1 MPRKITRKEFLSTS
15 GKALAGLPALRVASG
30 RGRPQS
36 SRPFNVLFIL
46 TDQERSWETLP
57 SALELPRRYGFAGNA
72 INFTRHHITTLSC
85 GPSRATIFTGQ
96 HVQKTRVTENP
107 ADGSFGLWLD
117 PTRTTTVAEMLRREG
132 YRTAYKGKWH
142 LSYEGELDDYTR
154 ALDRYGYDE
163 WNPFEDT
170 FGRAYEGFHR
180 DPDIARE
187 ASGFLAERSD
197 DRPWFLTVSLI
208 NPHDTM
214 WFDATGRQAATR
226 VLDPFVSHMRAAP
239 DAFPYNEDL
248 GLALPKSFR
257 DDLSTKPG
265 VQHRFVEQAR
275 YFYGEM
281 DLEDEAAFAR
291 AQNHY
296 FNCLRD
302 GDRHIGTILDALEAS
317 GQADR
322 TIVIL
327 TADHGEM
334 GGAHKMRNKG
344 PLLYRENL
352 SIPFAVKH
360 PDISAGASTSALMS
374 SVDIAPTLLSLAG
387 ISRVRYPDL
396 KGEDISPVL
405 QSPGSSAPRVGVLFN
420 FSNATQASPRL
431 LRKEMLRYKRS
442 RETGEAPSLRF
453 PDDYVQFD
461 VRQFG
466 RAVFDGRYKFGRWF
480 SPGDHHRPESWST
493 LLARNELELY
503 DTQLDPDEMRNL
515 AVEPELHKEKLLE
528 LNAKL
533 NRLIDEEVGL
543 DDGSH
548 MPGDARLWKG

>member
-1 MPRKITRKEFLSTS
+1 MQRVSRKEFLATG
-15 GKALAGLPALRVASG
+15 GKALAGLSALGARAQAP
-30 RGRPQS
+30 R
-36 SRPFNVLFIL
+36 FNVLLIL

-57 SALELPRRYGFAGNA
+57 DALELPRRYAFADRA
-72 INFTRHHITTLSC
+72 VNFTNHHITTLSC

-96 HVQKTRVTENP
+96 HMQCTRVTENP

-117 PTRTTTVAEMLRREG
+117 PERTPTVANMLRHEG

-154 ALDRYGYDE
+154 ALDRFGFDE
-163 WNPFEDT
+163 WNPSEDT
-170 FGRAYEGFHR
+170 FGRAHEGFES
-180 DPDIARE
+180 DPDIASE
-187 ASGFLAERSD
+187 ASRFIADRSAGES
-197 DRPWFLTVSLI
+197 WFLTVSLI

-214 WFDATGRQAATR
+214 WFDATGQQASTR
-226 VLDPFVSHMRAAP
+226 VLNPFVSFMRDAP
-239 DAFPYNEDL
+239 DAYPYHEDL
-248 GLALPKSFR
+248 GLALPKSFD
-257 DDLSTKPG
+257 DDLSTKPD
-265 VQHRFVEQAR
+265 VQHRFVHQAR

-281 DLEDEAAFAR
+281 DLDDEESFAR

-302 GDRHIGTILDALEAS
+302 VDRHIGTILDALAAS
-317 GQADR
+317 GQGDR

-360 PDISAGASTSALMS
+360 PDIAAGASTPALMS
-374 SVDIAPTLLSLAG
+374 SVDIVPTLLGLVG
-387 ISRVRYPDL
+387 IARDRYPRL
-396 KGEDISPVL
+396 KGFDYSSVLESP
-405 QSPGSSAPRVGVLFN
+405 SSSSLSGPRRGVLFN

-431 LRKEMLRYKRS
+431 LRREMLHYKRL
-442 RETGEAPSLRF
+442 RETGKASPLRF
-453 PDDYVQFD
+453 PDDYVQFE

-466 RAVFDGRYKFGRWF
+466 RGLFDGRYKFGRWF
-480 SPGDHHRPESWST
+480 SPGDHHRPETWT
-493 LLARNELELY
+493 ALLARNDLELY
-503 DTQLDPDEMRNL
+503 DTETDPDEMQNL
-515 AVEPELHKEKLLE
+515 AFEPELHKDRILE
-528 LNAKL
+528 LNTKL
-533 NRLIDEEVGL
+533 NRLVDEEVGL

-548 MPGDARLWKG
+548 MPDDASLWKS